1 MQLLGHM
8 NDVLFEP
15 IVALGKGVEPSRS
28 ARIQRG
34 SGIPK
39 SQLDSISSSGVG
51 LRDARRGQAIRAMG
65 GRAGFRMRAESSTA
79 TRASG

>member
-1 MQLLGHM
+1 MTPSLAHRDRRLTPQLGCDDESMQLLGHM

-34 SGIPK
+34 SGIPE
-39 SQLDSISSSGVG
+39 SQLDSNQLVWVWG
-51 LRDARRGQAIRAMG
+51 
-65 GRAGFRMRAESSTA
+65 
-79 TRASG
+79 